1 METLHDPLSHVKE
14 RLSAADTSRKTIFRL
29 MERDF
34 WVNPGV
40 FPPNV
45 FLSTTFFSQD
55 LQYPVGG
62 SFWEVGCG
70 TGVTSVIAAL
80 RGCKRVLASDI
91 SPEAADNAQQ
101 NVRLHAVSSI
111 VTVRCGD
118 LFDVLCADEKFDV
131 IYWNSN
137 FVHVPETYVF
147 EKDIHKAFADAGY
160 KSHSRFLKQAP
171 KHLEPGG
178 RIFLGFSSQGNS
190 DMLAKLLSANGYASR
205 VASSRTGVAPG
216 NYARFEIVELTPL

>member
-1 METLHDPLSHVKE
+1 MEPMHDPLAQIKE
-14 RLSAADTSRKTIFRL
+14 RLSAADTSSRSVFRL

-34 WVNPGV
+34 WVNPDV

-62 SFWEVGCG
+62 SFWELGCG
-70 TGVTSVIAAL
+70 TGVTAVIAAL

-91 SPEAADNAQQ
+91 SLKATENAKQ

-118 LFDVLCADEKFDV
+118 LFDVLQNGEKFDV

-137 FVHVPETYVF
+137 FIHVPEDYVF
-147 EKDIHKAFADAGY
+147 ERDVHRAFADAGY
-160 KSHSRFLKQAP
+160 KSHAQFLKQAP
-171 KHLEPGG
+171 EHLEADG
-178 RIFLGFSSQGNS
+178 RILLGFSSQGNR
-190 DMLAKLLSANGYASR
+190 DALTRLLSEYGYS
-205 VASSRTGVAPG
+205 
-216 NYARFEIVELTPL
+216 